1 MDAVTISGS
10 GGPEVLRLD
19 EADKPAITHDDQC
32 LVRII
37 AAGINPIDTKIR
49 AAADRFPVTMPAILG
64 CDGAGVVE
72 EVGSEVTDFKPGD
85 EVYYCQCGFN
95 GRQGN
100 YAQYAV
106 VDQAFIAHKPQ
117 SLDFIQAAAVPLVL
131 ITAWE
136 ALFERVHLH
145 ADDMVLIHAGAGG
158 VGHVAIQLAKDAGAM
173 VATTVSNKD
182 KAGFVSDLGADKV
195 ILYKDTDVKHEIMDW
210 TDNKGV
216 DIAFD
221 TVGGQTLE
229 DSFAL
234 VRPYGDV
241 VTILAPTADT
251 NWGEAR
257 MRNLRFSF
265 ELMLTPTLMELDD
278 AKQHQ
283 GVILRQCAALFDEA
297 KLRVE
302 VAKTFPL
309 AEATAAHRYL
319 ENERPMG
326 KVVLTCEE

>member
-1 MDAVTISGS
+1 MHAVTLSGS
-10 GGPEVLRLD
+10 GGPEVLVPAD
-19 EADKPAITHDDQC
+19 VDKPSIMHDNQ
-32 LVRII
+32 LRIRII

-49 AAADRFPVTMPAILG
+49 AAADRFPITMPAILG

-72 EVGSEVTDFKPGD
+72 EIGNAVTEFKPGD

-106 VDQAFIAHKPQ
+106 VDQVFVAHKPH

-136 ALFERVHLH
+136 ALFERVRVH
-145 ADDMVLIHAGAGG
+145 AGDTVLVHAGAGG
-158 VGHVAIQLAKDAGAM
+158 VGHIAIQLAKDAGAK
-173 VATTVSNKD
+173 VITTVSNQA
-182 KAGFVSDLGADKV
+182 KADFVTGLGADKA
-195 ILYKDTDVKHEIMDW
+195 ILYKDSDVKHEIMHW
-210 TDNKGV
+210 TDDRGV

-229 DSFAL
+229 DSFTL

-241 VTILAPTADT
+241 VTILAPTAET

-265 ELMLTPTLMELDD
+265 ELMLTPTLMELGE

-283 GVILRQCAALFDEA
+283 GVILRQCAALFDEG

-309 AEATAAHRYL
+309 ADAAAAHRFL
-319 ENERPMG
+319 ENEHPIG